1 MCERK
6 ENEAWYVYLLRY
18 VQEQP
23 RVVLAFIGL
32 AAAVWLYM
40 DMQALIRSHAEVNER
55 MIGAIQKLTEE
66 VHINTVRLEHLERE
80 HENMKLK

>member
-6 ENEAWYVYLLRY
+6 DNEAWYVYLLRY

-80 HENMKLK
+80 HENMKQK